1 MHDYIMPKTDN
12 IISRWSFIKVS
23 SKFQNRLAYVCVDN
37 TTKVYIDE
45 KKKNNCKTYWESFQ
59 ELIPKLKHKSDIGNL
74 MKTFS

>member
-1 MHDYIMPKTDN
+1 MTNKNPLPNLRKAYYWMHDYIMPKTDN

-45 KKKNNCKTYWESFQ
+45 KKKNNCKTY
-59 ELIPKLKHKSDIGNL
+59 
-74 MKTFS
+74 